1 LVEVVTMVK
10 SARLE
15 ARLSASHQ
23 TLIHHAAALRGQSVT
38 DFVVAA
44 SLAEAQKIIAENE
57 LAALAVSDQRAFAEA
72 LLKPKPMAQ
81 GMKKAAQLHRRL
93 VEPS

>member
-1 LVEVVTMVK
+1 MVK

-23 TLIHHAAALRGQSVT
+23 SQIQQAAALRGQSVT

-44 SLAEAQKIIAENE
+44 SLAEAQRIIAQNE
-57 LAALAVSDQRAFAEA
+57 IVALSVADQQAFADA
-72 LLKPKPMAQ
+72 LLKPKPPNQ
-81 GMKKAAQLHRRL
+81 GLKKAAERHGRL
-93 VEPS
+93 IEPS

>member
-1 LVEVVTMVK
+1 MSTK

-15 ARLSASHQ
+15 ARLSHRHQ
-23 TLIHHAAALRGQSVT
+23 TLIQHAAALRGQSVT

-44 SLAEAQKIIAENE
+44 SLAVAQKIIAENDIIE
-57 LAALAVSDQRAFAEA
+57 VSVADQKRFAEA
-72 LLKPKPMAQ
+72 LLRPKAPPA
-81 GMKKAAQLHRRL
+81 GMKKAALAHRQL

>member
-1 LVEVVTMVK
+1 MTSK

-15 ARLSASHQ
+15 ARLSQRHQ
-23 TLIHHAAALRGQSVT
+23 TLIQHAAALRGQSVT

-57 LAALAVSDQRAFAEA
+57 IIEVSVADQQRFAEA
-72 LLKPKPMAQ
+72 ILKPKAPSAALT
-81 GMKKAAQLHRRL
+81 KAAHAHRRL
-93 VEPS
+93 IEPS